1 MSVSSRRRILLVP
14 RDWDEMRKEV
24 RIALAEWAY
33 RESEWLY
40 VFDVVLDRDAREMIV
55 ELGYGTKY
63 MEISEEV
70 ALHVRELCDE
80 RGLSDEECEELYERA
95 YRDML
100 EEINSECVINVN
112 RRVEYPE
119 KGVVAEIYPIECGG
133 NYCFCGAGITLRVSL
148 EGVSTVEE
156 GVRRVVD
163 AVKYAYD
170 RIYSE
175 IIAPH

>member
-1 MSVSSRRRILLVP
+1 MSGMSVSARRRILLVP
-14 RDWDEMRKEV
+14 RDWYEMREEV
-24 RIALAEWAY
+24 RTALAEWAL
-33 RESEWLY
+33 RESEWLR

-55 ELGYGTKY
+55 ELGYGSKY
-63 MEISEEV
+63 MEISEE
-70 ALHVRELCDE
+70 
-80 RGLSDEECEELYERA
+80 LYGQA

-100 EEINSECVINVN
+100 EEINRECVININ

-119 KGVVAEIYPIECGG
+119 KGVVAEIYPIECSGD
-133 NYCFCGAGITLRVSL
+133 YCFCGAGITLRVSL
-148 EGVSTVEE
+148 EGVSTIEE